1 MKIKSLLIVFLISLF
16 FLGTQSSALESSGVF
31 VITYEVSEHVEEIE
45 DNRNFLQPI
54 LLLSYITLDS
64 SSIVYEP
71 FFFLRD
77 NFIDIEKPPI
87 IS

>member
-1 MKIKSLLIVFLISLF
+1 M
-16 FLGTQSSALESSGVF
+16 GTQSSAHESSDMF
-31 VITYEVSEHVEEIE
+31 VVTYEVSEQVEEIE

-64 SSIVYEP
+64 SSIVYELS
-71 FFFLRD
+71 FFLHD

-87 IS
+87 FS